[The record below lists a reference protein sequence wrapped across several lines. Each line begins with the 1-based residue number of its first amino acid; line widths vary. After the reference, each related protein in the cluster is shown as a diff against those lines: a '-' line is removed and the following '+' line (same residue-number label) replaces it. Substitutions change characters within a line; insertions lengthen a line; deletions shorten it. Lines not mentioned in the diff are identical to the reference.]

1 MEGTAG
7 EAFIT
12 TGKAS
17 SLDAFPLFYRIFS
30 IEMINPNPSPTWR
43 TAFGLSSIAISGQ
56 NRFFRPH
63 SPIPQGGGVRGDS
76 LRVPPAGFQSTSP
89 QAGHFQTIDCYG
101 GKNIILKNKSQ
112 ILKE

>member
-1 MEGTAG
+1 MKTRRNIKIPAG
-7 EAFIT
+7 F
-12 TGKAS
+12 
-17 SLDAFPLFYRIFS
+17 
-30 IEMINPNPSPTWR
+30 
-43 TAFGLSSIAISGQ
+43 AISGQ

>member
-1 MEGTAG
+1 MSRNFFDRKTA
-7 EAFIT
+7 
-12 TGKAS
+12 
-17 SLDAFPLFYRIFS
+17 DFS
-30 IEMINPNPSPTWR
+30 RNQR
-43 TAFGLSSIAISGQ
+43 FCAISGQ